1 MPQWIGDPVYWHL
14 VQQLMDEAW
23 YRLGPGPAQE
33 DGRLTWGFRE
43 GHVLDARR
51 EQPLWILAD
60 NELTAMRLLVS
71 ELQHRKG
78 RRAGRVPE
86 TAQRHVLAS

>member
-1 MPQWIGDPVYWHL
+1 MPPWIGHPVYWNV

-33 DGRLTWGFRE
+33 DGRLTWGFQE

-51 EQPLWILAD
+51 ERPLWIPAED
-60 NELTAMRLLVS
+60 ELTAMRLLVS
-71 ELQHRKG
+71 GIQDCN
-78 RRAGRVPE
+78 RRR
-86 TAQRHVLAS
+86 TA